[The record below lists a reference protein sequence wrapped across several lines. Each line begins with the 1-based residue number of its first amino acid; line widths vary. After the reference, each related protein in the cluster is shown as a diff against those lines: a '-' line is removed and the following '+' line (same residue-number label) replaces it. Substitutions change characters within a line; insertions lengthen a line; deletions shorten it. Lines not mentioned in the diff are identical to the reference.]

1 MGDDAWASRAALTGQ
16 DNKNP
21 RWVSAARAELA
32 AILACGHFRK
42 APKLER
48 LLSYLVEQ
56 TLEGKGELLKSY
68 VVGVDGLGRT
78 PDFDPN
84 IDSYPRVQVLRLR
97 KMLEGYY
104 ARHDPVGDMCLY
116 IPGGS
121 YGVRLARR
129 AKAYPE
135 LISSP
140 GETRAGSSR
149 VPEFPAPAEANEN
162 TVSISHAQDI
172 EARPVFQPEGRR
184 RSWPEFP
191 WALFALLTLIAGL
204 AGGYYLWG
212 NAAPPAAKVSATAER
227 PILFLER
234 PGSASDTQSQAIAGE
249 VHAKLADS
257 ISRSWV
263 VRLLLDEPGAAASQ
277 SGKASYRLA
286 LQLGEPQAG
295 ERSLYLRLTDNRS
308 DELLWSSSAS
318 FDSVKPLS
326 DNLGRSIVQLAG
338 PFGMIAAR
346 ETKASRRVYGPGY
359 PCLLGY
365 LDFLNT
371 QDMALRS
378 QLSDCLKVP
387 IGDGRLDAVRL
398 GLLSF
403 HVVETA
409 PLSGRS
415 AAMGNALSLAQQA
428 IRSDPKE
435 AYGHFA
441 MARIYFVS
449 GNCPKG
455 VLHTGHA
462 AEANPYDPVLLA
474 VLGNFSALC
483 GDPRGEQLLARAFAV
498 RSPGESYA
506 RLSLILAAIRSG
518 RTDLLGSL
526 SAEAENIPGTNP
538 AYHHLCETLIAA
550 ASGDL
555 PGARA
560 QWQKFAAVSAAPDGT
575 PDEMMQPLI
584 LSRQVRDR
592 TIAYLRLMTVL
603 PPA

>member
-1 MGDDAWASRAALTGQ
+1 MGDDAWASRPALTGQ

-21 RWVSAARAELA
+21 RWVNAARVELA

-48 LLSYLVEQ
+48 LLTYLVEQ
-56 TLEGKGELLKSY
+56 TLDGKGEVLKSY
-68 VVGVDGLGRT
+68 VVGVDGLGRA

-84 IDSYPRVQVLRLR
+84 VDSYPRVQVLRLR
-97 KMLEGYY
+97 KMLEAYY
-104 ARHDPVGDMCLY
+104 ARHDPVGDMCLF

-135 LISSP
+135 LMGSP
-140 GETRAGSSR
+140 SETRPGGSR
-149 VPEFPAPAEANEN
+149 VPHFAEPAEASQNAVPFSQTQN
-162 TVSISHAQDI
+162 IP
-172 EARPVFQPEGRR
+172 ARPVSKREDGDRNR
-184 RSWPEFP
+184 PEFP
-191 WALFALLTLIAGL
+191 WALFALLTLLAGL

-212 NAAPPAAKVSATAER
+212 YNASPAAKASSAVER
-227 PILFLER
+227 PILLLER
-234 PGSASDTQSQAIAGE
+234 ADSATDAQSQAIAGE
-249 VHAKLADS
+249 VYANLADS

-263 VRLLLDEPGAAASQ
+263 VQLLLDEPGNTASQ
-277 SGKASYRLA
+277 PGKANYRLA

-308 DELLWSSSAS
+308 DELLWSSSAR
-318 FDSVKPLS
+318 FDPAKPLS
-326 DNLGRSIVQLAG
+326 DNLGKSIVQLAG

-346 ETKASRRVYGPGY
+346 ETKASGRVYGRGY

-365 LDFLNT
+365 LDFLNS
-371 QDMALRS
+371 QDSALRS
-378 QLSDCLKVP
+378 QLSNCLKVP

-415 AAMGNALSLAQQA
+415 AAIGNALSLAQQA

-449 GNCPKG
+449 GNCEKG

-483 GDPRGEQLLARAFAV
+483 GNPRGEELLTRAFAV

-518 RTDLLGSL
+518 RTDQLSSL
-526 SAEAENIPGTNP
+526 SAEAENIPGINT

-555 PGARA
+555 RRA
-560 QWQKFAAVSAAPDGT
+560 KSEWRNFAAVSAKADGT

-592 TIAYLRLMTVL
+592 TIAYLRLKTVL